1 MNLGQIRGMLLEEA
15 VLHLLRRSG
24 YRTVD
29 APGDDPTLCTVGA
42 GLAVRGRGSEHQI
55 DALADFVVHQP
66 FSNPQRLMVEA
77 KCYGSHYRVGIE
89 VIRNAIG
96 VLKDTSEFWVAG
108 PGSIAGRRR
117 YHYQYAVFSASEFT
131 AGAQRFAFA
140 QDVYLFP
147 LKRSRFFQPILDA
160 IQGIV
165 PVGLTPGRPRLIGR
179 PRQLSKFR
187 SFVRAVL
194 RGEVAE
200 PEQPGI
206 LHENSLDVEPF
217 VAACQQLNFAL
228 VAVLGGR
235 FPVLL
240 SPSRAV
246 QNQMFED
253 QTRVRI
259 FWNEEGWYLRDDN
272 NQDLFSFDLPDELF
286 ELYAEEGFLAP
297 ERALDLKQEMM
308 STFQAVETVDGRAR
322 LISFTLDY
330 DWITTIRGRM
340 NNAK

>member
-1 MNLGQIRGMLLEEA
+1 MMSSGQIRGMLLEEA

-29 APGDDPTLCTVGA
+29 APGTDPTLCTVGA

-77 KCYGSHYRVGIE
+77 KCYDSDRRVGIE
-89 VIRNAIG
+89 VVRNAIG
-96 VLKDTSEFWVAG
+96 VLKDTSEFWVTG
-108 PGSIAGRRR
+108 PGPIAGRRR

-147 LKRSRFFQPILDA
+147 LDRSRFFRPILEA
-160 IQGIV
+160 IRQIV
-165 PVGLTPGRPRLIGR
+165 PIGLVPRQNPPIGST
-179 PRQLSKFR
+179 RQLSEFR
-187 SFVRAVL
+187 SKVRALL
-194 RGEVAE
+194 RQEVVT
-200 PEQPGI
+200 PEQAYFPRQNG
-206 LHENSLDVEPF
+206 LDVGPF
-217 VAACQQLNFAL
+217 VAACWQLNFAL

-240 SPSRAV
+240 SPSHAV
-246 QNQMFED
+246 QNQMPED
-253 QTRVRI
+253 HARVRI
-259 FWNEEGWYLRDDN
+259 FWDEGGWYLRNGN
-272 NQDLFSFDLPDELF
+272 NEDLFSFDLPDELF

-297 ERALDLKQEMM
+297 GRALDLKQEMM
-308 STFQAVETVDGRAR
+308 SAFQAVETKNNRTR
-322 LISFTLDY
+322 LISFTLDHR
-330 DWITTIRGRM
+330 WIEEIRRRT
-340 NNAK
+340 

>member
-1 MNLGQIRGMLLEEA
+1 MMNPGQIRGMLLEEA

-29 APGDDPTLCTVGA
+29 APGADPTLCNVGA
-42 GLAVRGRGSEHQI
+42 GLAVRGRGCEHQI

-77 KCYGSHYRVGIE
+77 KCYGSHYKVGIE
-89 VIRNAIG
+89 VVRNAIG
-96 VLKDTSEFWVAG
+96 VLKDTSEFWIAG
-108 PGSIAGRRR
+108 PGPIAGRSR

-147 LKRSRFFQPILDA
+147 LDRSRFFRPILDA
-160 IQGIV
+160 IRQIV
-165 PVGLTPGRPRLIGR
+165 PVGLVPGRRLLIGN
-179 PRQLSKFR
+179 PRQLSEFR

-194 RGEVAE
+194 RREVAA
-200 PEQPGI
+200 PEYPAFLG
-206 LHENSLDVEPF
+206 ENGLDVGPL
-217 VAACQQLNFAL
+217 VAACRQLNFAL

-240 SPSRAV
+240 SPSLAV
-246 QNQMFED
+246 QNRILED

-259 FWNEEGWYLRDDN
+259 FWNEEGWYLMDGN
-272 NQDLFSFDLPDELF
+272 NEVLFSFDLPDELF

-297 ERALDLKQEMM
+297 GRALDLKQQMM

-322 LISFTLDY
+322 LISFTLDH
-330 DWITTIRGRM
+330 DWIAAIRRRI
-340 NNAK
+340 N